1 MRGMPTTGA
10 VAFDQPHMA
19 LLAPDTPPHYLARR
33 RLLAQLD
40 AAARGPV
47 ALVSA
52 PAGWGKTVVLS
63 GWARTRAAAGRTAW
77 LTADGEDAPRFW
89 YRMRAALAETSA
101 VDPDPMGQAATECG
115 LSDVIEALDAVGE
128 AVTIIVDDCDRI
140 PDGQVF
146 AGLEYLVR
154 VMNGRL
160 RLVLGCRTD
169 PPLPLH
175 RWRVSGEIGELR
187 ADQLAFTV
195 AETRELLAEYAV
207 SLPETV
213 VTELHAVT
221 EGWAA
226 GLRLAALAMSDHPEP
241 EQVVADLGVHDQVLD
256 YLTAEV
262 LSQLPPDVCRLLLDV
277 SVAEHV
283 TAGLVQALTGRV
295 DGARVLADLQRRGA
309 FVRRCGGPG
318 EWYCFHPL
326 FSRALYAELSRQH
339 PQRALE
345 AHRRAAGW
353 YSAHG
358 PPVEA
363 LRHLLAAQE
372 WHAAVELLRRHWPDV
387 VVGTR
392 RRSLRD
398 MMVCAPGPVHSDPL
412 LAMAFAAE
420 RLDAGDPVR
429 VRRFLRLAEDGAN
442 HVPRDQRPSVAMMAG
457 FRAAEARLSGDMY
470 RVREAASHLLAAA
483 PAGDLS
489 PAPTEAARALGLS
502 LLGTA
507 NLHLGETKEAG
518 PRLRDGLSQARQL
531 DLDQAQVF
539 AGSQL
544 AAWYAF
550 RGRLRAAVRTGRE
563 ALAVADRLGLT
574 HVSDLGWARMAMAE
588 AYYQWD
594 RLGEA
599 RRMTEETVSHA
610 CGDSLLLIAAA
621 ILQAKLRLAAGQ
633 LAYAHE
639 ALTAAK
645 HEAMRVQVGRTALRA
660 IHLVEAELRLAGG
673 DLTAARRR
681 LSTWRDEEPSSAWA
695 AVIEASILLA
705 EGRAA
710 AAAAAVA
717 PYLATADAASSLT
730 WIVRAGVVTALAGNV
745 LGDRDRVTRGLD
757 VALEAAEEEGFRRVF
772 TAAGHALRELIDAVA
787 PTMAVYRPVV
797 AELAEAPNPVSPSPP
812 VPPGMSERQGAFGH
826 LVEPLTERELTVLRY
841 LQGTLS
847 NVEIASVLYV
857 SVNTIKTHVKNIYRK
872 LNAGRRREA
881 VRRARDLRLL

>member
-1 MRGMPTTGA
+1 
-10 VAFDQPHMA
+10 
-19 LLAPDTPPHYLARR
+19 
-33 RLLAQLD
+33 
-40 AAARGPV
+40 
-47 ALVSA
+47 
-52 PAGWGKTVVLS
+52 
-63 GWARTRAAAGRTAW
+63 
-77 LTADGEDAPRFW
+77 
-89 YRMRAALAETSA
+89 MRATLAETGG
-101 VDPDPMGQAATECG
+101 VDLDPIGHAATECG
-115 LSDVIEALDAVGE
+115 LSDLVEALDAVGE
-128 AVTIIVDDCDRI
+128 AVTVIVDDCDRI

-187 ADQLAFTV
+187 TDQLAFTV
-195 AETRELLAEYAV
+195 GETHQLLAEYGV

-213 VTELHAVT
+213 MTELHAVT

-326 FSRALYAELSRQH
+326 FSRALYAELSRQQ
-339 PQRALE
+339 PQRAQE

-372 WHAAVELLRRHWPDV
+372 WHTAVELLRRHWPDM

-442 HVPRDQRPSVAMMAG
+442 QVPRDQRPSAAMTAG

-489 PAPTEAARALGLS
+489 PAPTEAARALGLG

-531 DLDQAQVF
+531 DLDQAQVC
-539 AGSQL
+539 AGSHL

-574 HVSDLGWARMAMAE
+574 HVSDLGWARLAMAE

-599 RRMTEETVSHA
+599 RRLTEEAVSHA
-610 CGDSLLLIAAA
+610 CSDSLLLIAAA
-621 ILQAKLRLAAGQ
+621 
-633 LAYAHE
+633 
-639 ALTAAK
+639 
-645 HEAMRVQVGRTALRA
+645 
-660 IHLVEAELRLAGG
+660 
-673 DLTAARRR
+673 
-681 LSTWRDEEPSSAWA
+681 
-695 AVIEASILLA
+695 ILLA

-717 PYLATADAASSLT
+717 PYLAAADAASSLT

-797 AELAEAPNPVSPSPP
+797 AELAEAPDPVSPSPP
-812 VPPGMSERQGAFGH
+812 VPPGISERQGVFGH

>member
-40 AAARGPV
+40 TAARGPV

-63 GWARTRAAAGRTAW
+63 GWARTRAAAGHTVW
-77 LTADGEDAPRFW
+77 LTAEGEDAPRFW
-89 YRMRAALAETSA
+89 YRMRATLAETGG
-101 VDPDPMGQAATECG
+101 VDLDPIGHAATECG
-115 LSDVIEALDAVGE
+115 LSDLVEALDAVGE
-128 AVTIIVDDCDRI
+128 AVTVIVDDCDRI

-187 ADQLAFTV
+187 TDQLAFTV
-195 AETRELLAEYAV
+195 GETHQLLAEYGV

-213 VTELHAVT
+213 MTELHAVT

-326 FSRALYAELSRQH
+326 FSRALYAELSRQQ
-339 PQRALE
+339 PQRAQE

-372 WHAAVELLRRHWPDV
+372 WHTAVELLRRHWPDM

-442 HVPRDQRPSVAMMAG
+442 QVPRDQRPSAAMTAG

-489 PAPTEAARALGLS
+489 PAPTEAARALGLG

-531 DLDQAQVF
+531 DLDQAQVC
-539 AGSQL
+539 AGSHL

-574 HVSDLGWARMAMAE
+574 HVSDLGWARLAMAE

-599 RRMTEETVSHA
+599 RRLTEEAVSHA
-610 CGDSLLLIAAA
+610 CSDSLLLIAAA
-621 ILQAKLRLAAGQ
+621 ILQAKLRLAAGR
-633 LAYAHE
+633 LADAHG
-639 ALTAAK
+639 ALTIAK

-717 PYLATADAASSLT
+717 PYLAAADAASSLT

-797 AELAEAPNPVSPSPP
+797 AELAEAPDPVSPSPP
-812 VPPGMSERQGAFGH
+812 VPPGISERQGVFGH